1 MRRRVC
7 GSWMDGAALPNLLL
21 AAALFET
28 YISYDSLR
36 SHTARSN
43 SSFPETFGLGE
54 SRGSAFGD
62 SRLSLASRLENKR
75 LPPTASRVH
84 LNLRFAVRVAGGRAA
99 TLGG

>member
-1 MRRRVC
+1 MSGVH
-7 GSWMDGAALPNLLL
+7 LLL
-21 AAALFET
+21 AATLFET

-84 LNLRFAVRVAGGRAA
+84 LNLRFAVRVAMAEPRHYAFYSV
-99 TLGG
+99 TDVYSCR